1 MKEVLTYDDVLITPR
16 FSAIKSRKDVDLTSK
31 IGHNVLKLPIIS
43 SNMDTVTESAM
54 AKAMNQAG
62 AVGCLHRFMSI
73 DDNIRMFKESEVKPW
88 VSFGLG
94 TKELDRVAALQ
105 MAGAT
110 TFVLDVAH
118 GANMEVV
125 KQVKELDLDDG
136 DTLIVG
142 NFGDGAEVKAFHEH
156 YGSNRPITY
165 KVGIG
170 GGSACTTRIETG
182 CGYPSLGAILSC
194 KNLGLEIIADGGLR
208 TPGDIAKALA
218 AGAKAVMLGGMLAG
232 TDETPAYQ
240 QAVLNRIIALKMTE
254 FGFNRTEQENI
265 NIEKLAKVEIQR
277 EGIKYR
283 GSASKESYEVQGKDE
298 SWRTAEG
305 EAFTVP
311 YKGSVA
317 NVLSRIEGGLR
328 SSLSYVGAANLHE
341 FQELAEFVKVT
352 NAGAI
357 ESGPHGKNRL

>member
-1 MKEVLTYDDVLITPR
+1 MKEVLTYDDVLIVPR
-16 FSAIKSRKDVDLTSK
+16 FSTIKSRKDVDLTSK
-31 IGHNVLKLPIIS
+31 IGHNVLKLPVIS

-142 NFGDGAEVKAFHEH
+142 NFGDGNEVKTFHEY

-218 AGAKAVMLGGMLAG
+218 AGAKAVMVGGMLAG
-232 TDETPAYQ
+232 TDETP
-240 QAVLNRIIALKMTE
+240 
-254 FGFNRTEQENI
+254 GS
-265 NIEKLAKVEIQR
+265 IETHYTDLSANFISNLPYGDCRYIKKFK
-277 EGIKYR
+277 KYR
-283 GSASKESYEVQGKDE
+283 GSASKESYGVQGKDE

-305 EAFTVP
+305 ESFTVP

-317 NVLSRIEGGLR
+317 TVLSRIEGGIR
-328 SSLSYVGAANLHE
+328 SSLSYVGAINLHE
-341 FQELAEFVKVT
+341 FQELADFVKVT
-352 NAGAI
+352 NAGVKENGA
-357 ESGPHGKNRL
+357 HGKNS